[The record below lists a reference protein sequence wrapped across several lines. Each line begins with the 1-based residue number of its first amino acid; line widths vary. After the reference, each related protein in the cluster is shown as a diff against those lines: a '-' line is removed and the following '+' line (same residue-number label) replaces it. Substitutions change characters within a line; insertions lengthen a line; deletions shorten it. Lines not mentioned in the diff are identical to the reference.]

1 MPTIAESGVPG
12 YDLVGWVGL
21 FTTAGTAPDI
31 IAKLNSE
38 AQRALAQP
46 DAKKRIEDT
55 GAEVSTGTPQE
66 LGAFLAREI
75 DKYAKLIRA
84 AKIQP
89 E

>member
-1 MPTIAESGVPG
+1 MSESGVPG

-21 FTTAGTAPDI
+21 FATAGTPPEI
-31 IAKLNSE
+31 IGRLNAESV
-38 AQRALAQP
+38 RALAQP
-46 DAKKRIEDT
+46 DAKRRIEDT

-66 LGAFLAREI
+66 LGAFLNREI

-84 AKIQP
+84 GNIRP